1 MSDSENFLSR
11 WSRLKHESEVA
22 SPDTEVASP
31 DTVVPS
37 PAPSSPAF
45 DPASLPAIES
55 IVADSDIRQYLHADV
70 PPELTRAALRSAWAA
85 DPAIRDFV
93 GIAESQW
100 DFNDPAAIPGFG
112 PLQAADHLAARALG
126 SLGKDAPGTPGSPG
140 SVEQPALPTSEL
152 PDEVDVARAQEY
164 SLLSNLLAHSPDAQM
179 LSRLAELRGDES
191 PLGLAHTALANA
203 ATRTNAEMAAREHFT
218 LFVGLGRGELLPYA
232 SYYLTGFLHGRPLAK
247 LRQALERIGIERM
260 NGQTEPE
267 DHAAILLEIMA
278 GLASGELPAP
288 TGTDREIFDDHLAP
302 WITRF
307 FSDLEK
313 SASADFYAAVGA
325 LGRTFTQIEA
335 QSLLMPQ

>member
-11 WSRLKHESEVA
+11 WSRLKHESEVT
-22 SPDTEVASP
+22 SPDTEAASP
-31 DTVVPS
+31 DADVPS
-37 PAPSSPAF
+37 PPPSSPAF
-45 DPASLPAIES
+45 DPASLPPIES

-85 DPAIRDFV
+85 DPAIRDFL

-100 DFNDPAAIPGFG
+100 DFNDPTAIPGFG
-112 PLQAADHLAARALG
+112 PLQAEDHLVARALG
-126 SLGKDAPGTPGSPG
+126 SLSNDAPGTPDSPG
-140 SVEQPALPTSEL
+140 SVEQPALPTPEP

-164 SLLSNLLAHSPDAQM
+164 SLLSSLLAHSPDALM

-191 PLGLAHTALANA
+191 PLGLAHAALAKA
-203 ATRTNAEMAAREHFT
+203 AARTDAEKAAREHFT
-218 LFVGLGRGELLPYA
+218 LFVGVGRGELLPYA

-247 LRQALERIGIERM
+247 LRQALQRIGIERM
-260 NGQTEPE
+260 SGQTEPE

-278 GLASGELPAP
+278 GLAGGDLPAP

-313 SASADFYAAVGA
+313 SESADFYAVVGT
-325 LGRTFTQIEA
+325 LGRTFAEIETQGF
-335 QSLLMPQ
+335 LRPP

>member
-22 SPDTEVASP
+22 SPDIEVASP
-31 DTVVPS
+31 DKDVPS
-37 PAPSSPAF
+37 PAPPSPAF
-45 DPASLPAIES
+45 DPASLPPIES

-70 PPELTRAALRSAWAA
+70 PPELTRAALRSAWTA
-85 DPAIRDFV
+85 DPAIRDFL

-112 PLQAADHLAARALG
+112 PLHAADHLAARALG

-140 SVEQPALPTSEL
+140 SVEPPALPTSEL

-191 PLGLAHTALANA
+191 PLGLAHKALAIA

-232 SYYLTGFLHGRPLAK
+232 SYYLTGFLHGRPLAHV
-247 LRQALERIGIERM
+247 RQALQRIGVERVD
-260 NGQTEPE
+260 GQTEPE

-278 GLASGELPAP
+278 GL
-288 TGTDREIFDDHLAP
+288 
-302 WITRF
+302 
-307 FSDLEK
+307 
-313 SASADFYAAVGA
+313 
-325 LGRTFTQIEA
+325 LGRAHARAPGSHPGKFR
-335 QSLLMPQ
+335 P

>member
-11 WSRLKHESEVA
+11 WSRLKQESEVA
-22 SPDTEVASP
+22 SPDK
-31 DTVVPS
+31 DVPF
-37 PAPSSPAF
+37 PAPPAF
-45 DPASLPAIES
+45 DPASLPPIES

-126 SLGKDAPGTPGSPG
+126 SLSNDAPGTRDS
-140 SVEQPALPTSEL
+140 LPTPEAL
-152 PDEVDVARAQEY
+152 DEIDVARAQEY
-164 SLLSNLLAHSPDAQM
+164 SLLSSLLARSPDARM

-203 ATRTNAEMAAREHFT
+203 AARTDAEITAREHFN

-247 LRQALERIGIERM
+247 LRQELQRIGIERM

-278 GLASGELPAP
+278 GLTSGELPAP
-288 TGTDREIFDDHLAP
+288 KGTDREIFDDHLAP

-313 SASADFYAAVGA
+313 SASADFYAVVGA
-325 LGRTFTQIEA
+325 LGRTFVEIETKGF
-335 QSLLMPQ
+335 LLPP

>member
-11 WSRLKHESEVA
+11 WSRLKQESEVA
-22 SPDTEVASP
+22 SPDKEVASP
-31 DTVVPS
+31 DKDVPF
-37 PAPSSPAF
+37 PAPPAF
-45 DPASLPAIES
+45 DPASLPPIES

-126 SLGKDAPGTPGSPG
+126 SLSNDAPGTRDS
-140 SVEQPALPTSEL
+140 LPTPEPL
-152 PDEVDVARAQEY
+152 DEIDVARAQEY
-164 SLLSNLLAHSPDAQM
+164 SLLSSLLARSPDARM

-203 ATRTNAEMAAREHFT
+203 AARTDAEITAREHFN

-247 LRQALERIGIERM
+247 LRQALQRIGIERM

-278 GLASGELPAP
+278 GLTSGELPAP
-288 TGTDREIFDDHLAP
+288 KGTDREIFDDHLAT

-307 FSDLEK
+307 FSDLGK
-313 SASADFYAAVGA
+313 SASADFYAVVGT
-325 LGRTFTQIEA
+325 LGRTFVEIETKGF
-335 QSLLMPQ
+335 LLPP

>member
-11 WSRLKHESEVA
+11 WSRLKHESEVT

-31 DTVVPS
+31 DKDVPS
-37 PAPSSPAF
+37 PASSSPAF
-45 DPASLPAIES
+45 DPASLPPIES
-55 IVADSDIRQYLHADV
+55 IVADTDIRQYLHADV

-85 DPAIRDFV
+85 DPAIRDFL

-100 DFNDPAAIPGFG
+100 DFNDPTAIPGFG

-126 SLGKDAPGTPGSPG
+126 SLSNDSPG
-140 SVEQPALPTSEL
+140 EVQGFEPVEEVGQVGKV
-152 PDEVDVARAQEY
+152 DEVDVARAEEY
-164 SLLSNLLAHSPDAQM
+164 SLLSSLLAHSPDARM
-179 LSRLAELRGDES
+179 LSRLAELPGDES
-191 PLGLAHTALANA
+191 PLGLAHAALAQA
-203 ATRTNAEMAAREHFT
+203 AARTDADKAAREHFT
-218 LFVGLGRGELLPYA
+218 LFVGVGRGELLPYA

-247 LRQALERIGIERM
+247 LRQALQRIGIERIS
-260 NGQTEPE
+260 GQTEPE

-313 SASADFYAAVGA
+313 SASADFYAVVGT
-325 LGRTFTQIEA
+325 LGRTFAEIETQGF
-335 QSLLMPQ
+335 LRPP

>member
-31 DTVVPS
+31 GTDVPS
-37 PAPSSPAF
+37 PPPSSPAF
-45 DPASLPAIES
+45 DPASLPPIES

-85 DPAIRDFV
+85 DPAIRDFL

-100 DFNDPAAIPGFG
+100 DFNDPTAIPGFG
-112 PLQAADHLAARALG
+112 PLQAEDQLVARALG
-126 SLGKDAPGTPGSPG
+126 SLSDDAPGTPDSPG
-140 SVEQPALPTSEL
+140 SVEQAALPTPKL

-164 SLLSNLLAHSPDAQM
+164 SLLSSLLAHSPDALM

-191 PLGLAHTALANA
+191 PLGMAHAALAKA
-203 ATRTNAEMAAREHFT
+203 AARTDAEKAAREHFT
-218 LFVGLGRGELLPYA
+218 LFVGVGRGELLPYA

-247 LRQALERIGIERM
+247 LRQTLQRIGIERIS
-260 NGQTEPE
+260 GQTEPE
-267 DHAAILLEIMA
+267 DHAAILLEIMS
-278 GLASGELPAP
+278 GLAGGELSAP
-288 TGTDREIFDDHLAP
+288 IGTDREIFDDHLAP

-313 SASADFYAAVGA
+313 SASADFYAVVGT
-325 LGRTFTQIEA
+325 LGRTFAEIETQGF
-335 QSLLMPQ
+335 LRPP

>member
-22 SPDTEVASP
+22 APDI
-31 DTVVPS
+31 DVPS

-45 DPASLPAIES
+45 DPASLPPIES
-55 IVADSDIRQYLHADV
+55 IVADTDIRQYLHANV

-112 PLQAADHLAARALG
+112 PLQAADHLAARALA
-126 SLGKDAPGTPGSPG
+126 SLGNDAPGTPDSPG
-140 SVEQPALPTSEL
+140 SVEQPALPTPEL
-152 PDEVDVARAQEY
+152 PDEIDVARAQEY
-164 SLLSNLLAHSPDAQM
+164 SLLSSLLAHSPDAQM

-203 ATRTNAEMAAREHFT
+203 AARTDPEIAAREHFN

-232 SYYLTGFLHGRPLAK
+232 SYYLTGSLHGRPLAK
-247 LRQALERIGIERM
+247 LREALQRIGIERM

-278 GLASGELPAP
+278 GLAGGELPAP
-288 TGTDREIFDDHLAP
+288 TGSDREIFDDHLAP
-302 WITRF
+302 WIARF
-307 FSDLEK
+307 FSDLEQT
-313 SASADFYAAVGA
+313 ASADFYAAVGA

-335 QSLLMPQ
+335 QSFLMPQ

>member
-11 WSRLKHESEVA
+11 WSRLKQESEVA
-22 SPDTEVASP
+22 SPDKEVASP
-31 DTVVPS
+31 DKDVPF
-37 PAPSSPAF
+37 PAPPAF
-45 DPASLPAIES
+45 DPASLPPIES

-126 SLGKDAPGTPGSPG
+126 SLSNDAPGTRDS
-140 SVEQPALPTSEL
+140 LPTPEPL
-152 PDEVDVARAQEY
+152 DEIDEIDVARAQEY
-164 SLLSNLLAHSPDAQM
+164 SLLSSLLARSPDARM

-203 ATRTNAEMAAREHFT
+203 AARTDAEITAREHFN

-247 LRQALERIGIERM
+247 LRQALQRIGIERM

-278 GLASGELPAP
+278 GLTSGELPAP
-288 TGTDREIFDDHLAP
+288 KGTDREIFDDHLAP
-302 WITRF
+302 WITGF

-313 SASADFYAAVGA
+313 SASADFYAVVGT
-325 LGRTFTQIEA
+325 LGRTFVEIETKGF
-335 QSLLMPQ
+335 LLPP

>member
-1 MSDSENFLSR
+1 MSDSETFLSR
-11 WSRLKHESEVA
+11 WSRLKHESEVT
-22 SPDTEVASP
+22 SPDKEVASP
-31 DTVVPS
+31 DKDVLF
-37 PAPSSPAF
+37 PAPPAF
-45 DPASLPAIES
+45 DPASLPPIES
-55 IVADSDIRQYLHADV
+55 IAADSDIRQYLHADV

-126 SLGKDAPGTPGSPG
+126 SLSNDAPGTPDSPG
-140 SVEQPALPTSEL
+140 SVEQPALPTPEL
-152 PDEVDVARAQEY
+152 LDEIDVARAQEY
-164 SLLSNLLAHSPDAQM
+164 SLLSSLLAHSPDARA

-203 ATRTNAEMAAREHFT
+203 AVRTDAEMAAREHFN

-247 LRQALERIGIERM
+247 LRQTLQRIGIERM
-260 NGQTEPE
+260 SGQTEPE

-278 GLASGELPAP
+278 GLTNGELPAP
-288 TGTDREIFDDHLAP
+288 PGTDREFFDDHLAP

-307 FSDLEK
+307 FSDLEQ
-313 SASADFYAAVGA
+313 SASADFYAVVGT
-325 LGRTFTQIEA
+325 LGRTFAEIETQGF
-335 QSLLMPQ
+335 LLPP